1 MDGAAAGSIPSSNA
15 TVITVDAHRP
25 VISLST
31 LGKAPVLLR
40 VLFRPVS
47 MKGRHGPLDDL
58 GGWGERG
65 TRSYAW
71 NVRGIS
77 PWVRVAPT
85 RAPYS
90 VRAGAAL
97 PVEYIEFF
105 SVQ

>member
-15 TVITVDAHRP
+15 TVITADAHRP
-25 VISLST
+25 VISLS

-47 MKGRHGPLDDL
+47 MKGRHGPLDGL

-71 NVRGIS
+71 NVRGIT

>member
-1 MDGAAAGSIPSSNA
+1 MVHW
-15 TVITVDAHRP
+15 T
-25 VISLST
+25 
-31 LGKAPVLLR
+31 
-40 VLFRPVS
+40 
-47 MKGRHGPLDDL
+47 M

-71 NVRGIS
+71 NVRGIT